1 MNKTR
6 KGPKILKK
14 FLKFFDL
21 YGQNVNLYVDKNQK
35 FYSACSGFFSILII
49 LLLLY
54 IFAGVIISWVNK
66 EKVTVITSSINYGVS
81 QLLGRN
87 QNDEYELNFKNFNVY
102 FMVRAILPN
111 GSALVNEQLSRYV
124 TYNFTYVNETLD
136 SNPLE
141 WEYCNNQNYDIFLGL
156 DEEKIKS
163 DVGVINKN
171 RICIKNAV
179 KMGLFPN
186 LDVQRILQP
195 EIHFSIYECQNY
207 TDSSNCASQEE
218 IDKILKNLNVQ
229 ASIPST
235 LYDFQNVQAPQK
247 NFYEFQFIAMDKSMF
262 KYYENHLVPTML
274 YTDYGLI
281 FEDYRLEETNFNPN
295 VFYDPRI
302 RQQYDALFDYNFVIG
317 TKLQVYHQRNQ
328 RLNDIVG
335 SLGGIINAIFLTGKV
350 FCLSYNSLSLKYKI
364 IKETFLHPVHKENIA
379 ELYSK
384 ASQSPSNKFNIKL
397 KRRGKFLCFRYLLPS
412 KKLRDFYDKGAKRLH
427 EYLDIRKIIKRLQ
440 DLDKLKTIL
449 LNENQRKLFEFIP
462 KPDVLNNIESNNN
475 SITIDFRNGKVKT
488 KMKEQTIV
496 PNNIIKFVQEED
508 PINKRIIECID
519 QGLKRNYSL
528 SSTSS
533 LLKITVLL
541 KNIYLGN
548 QNEGF
553 SNINDKSPSKRIN
566 FNRVNN
572 KN

>member
-6 KGPKILKK
+6 KGPKIIKK
-14 FLKFFDL
+14 FLRFFDL
-21 YGQNVNLYVDKNQK
+21 YGQNVNLYVDKSQK

-54 IFAGVIISWVNK
+54 IFAEVIISWVNK

-81 QLLGRN
+81 QLLARN

-111 GSALVNEQLSRYV
+111 GSSLVNEQLSRYV

-141 WEYCNNQNYDIFLGL
+141 WEYCSNQNYDIFLGL
-156 DEEKIKS
+156 DEEKISS
-163 DVGVINKN
+163 DAGLINKN
-171 RICIKNAV
+171 RICIKNPV

-207 TDSSNCASQEE
+207 TNSSNCASQEE

-302 RQQYDALFDYNFVIG
+302 RQEYDALFDYNFVVG

-335 SLGGIINAIFLTGKV
+335 SYSVQVIIP
-350 FCLSYNSLSLKYKI
+350 CL
-364 IKETFLHPVHKENIA
+364 
-379 ELYSK
+379 
-384 ASQSPSNKFNIKL
+384 
-397 KRRGKFLCFRYLLPS
+397 
-412 KKLRDFYDKGAKRLH
+412 
-427 EYLDIRKIIKRLQ
+427 
-440 DLDKLKTIL
+440 
-449 LNENQRKLFEFIP
+449 
-462 KPDVLNNIESNNN
+462 
-475 SITIDFRNGKVKT
+475 
-488 KMKEQTIV
+488 
-496 PNNIIKFVQEED
+496 
-508 PINKRIIECID
+508 
-519 QGLKRNYSL
+519 
-528 SSTSS
+528 
-533 LLKITVLL
+533 
-541 KNIYLGN
+541 
-548 QNEGF
+548 
-553 SNINDKSPSKRIN
+553 
-566 FNRVNN
+566 
-572 KN
+572 